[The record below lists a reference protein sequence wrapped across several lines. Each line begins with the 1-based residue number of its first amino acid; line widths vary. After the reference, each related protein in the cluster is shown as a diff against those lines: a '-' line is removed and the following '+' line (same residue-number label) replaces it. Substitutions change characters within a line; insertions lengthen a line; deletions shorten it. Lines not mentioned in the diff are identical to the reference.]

1 MSAVRFRC
9 CGFQVFKN
17 GTTYALKWLIIVD
30 GKERKGFTGVVLMA
44 KSTITEWEESDK
56 LLLLEAWARDGLTD
70 EQIAE
75 NMGINVRTLYNWK
88 KKSIHIFQ
96 SLKTNKELADI
107 EVENALR
114 KKALGFRETEQIVST
129 RKVVEYD
136 SGKRVR
142 EVTEPV
148 VTEVEKYYPPD
159 TTAQIFWLKNR
170 KPDQWRDKQE
180 QRVDLTETV
189 KIIDSI

>member
-1 MSAVRFRC
+1 
-9 CGFQVFKN
+9 
-17 GTTYALKWLIIVD
+17 
-30 GKERKGFTGVVLMA
+30 MA
-44 KSTITEWEESDK
+44 KSTIAEWEEPDK

-114 KKALGFRETEQIVST
+114 KKALGFRETEKIVST